1 MLYAT
6 LFFDYNKH
14 MKRYFLFILIG
25 FGSAIYSENSTI
37 EDCIK
42 IEENEKRLA
51 CFDLVTQAA
60 VENIE
65 NIENIEKLEVAIP
78 IKTQR
83 KTIAQK
89 LKDQVKD
96 FGLTKKQ
103 KKEVLEIT
111 STITRLKLQNNYN
124 LLVVLENGQ
133 TWRSVEKI
141 RRVRLKE
148 GQTVV
153 ISEGFVSGYSL
164 KVVDKKIAIRVKRI
178 K

>member
-1 MLYAT
+1 
-6 LFFDYNKH
+6 

-25 FGSAIYSENSTI
+25 FGSAIYSENNTI

-42 IEENEKRLA
+42 IEDNEKRLV
-51 CFDLVTQAA
+51 CFDLVTQ
-60 VENIE
+60 
-65 NIENIEKLEVAIP
+65 IP
-78 IKTQR
+78 AKSTDEPVVIKTIETQS
-83 KTIAQK
+83 KTILQK
-89 LKDQVKD
+89 VKDQVKD

-111 STITRLKLQNNYN
+111 SKISRLKLLNSYN

-141 RRVRLKE
+141 RRVRMKE
-148 GQTVV
+148 GETVK

>member
-1 MLYAT
+1 
-6 LFFDYNKH
+6 
-14 MKRYFLFILIG
+14 MKRYLLFILIG

-51 CFDLVTQAA
+51 CFDLVTEAA
-60 VENIE
+60 NKITEEPEAPKVS
-65 NIENIEKLEVAIP
+65 KS
-78 IKTQR
+78 QR
-83 KTIAQK
+83 KTIAQRV
-89 LKDQVKD
+89 KDQVKD
-96 FGLTKKQ
+96 FGLTKKE

-111 STITRLKLQNNYN
+111 SKITRLKLQNNYN
-124 LLVVLENGQ
+124 LLVVLDNGQ

-148 GQTVV
+148 GQTVT

>member
-1 MLYAT
+1 
-6 LFFDYNKH
+6 

-25 FGSAIYSENSTI
+25 LGSAIYSENSTI

-60 VENIE
+60 VENI
-65 NIENIEKLEVAIP
+65 KKPEVAIP

-111 STITRLKLQNNYN
+111 SKISRLKLLNSYN

-141 RRVRLKE
+141 RRVRMKE
-148 GQTVV
+148 GQTVK
-153 ISEGFVSGYSL
+153 ISEGLVSGYSL

>member
-1 MLYAT
+1 
-6 LFFDYNKH
+6 

-25 FGSAIYSENSTI
+25 LGSAIYSENSTI

-42 IEENEKRLA
+42 IEENEKRLV

-60 VENIE
+60 VENI
-65 NIENIEKLEVAIP
+65 KKPEVAIP

-148 GQTVV
+148 GQTVT

>member
-1 MLYAT
+1 
-6 LFFDYNKH
+6 
-14 MKRYFLFILIG
+14 MKRYLLFILIG

-51 CFDLVTQAA
+51 CFDLVTKSANKISQEPEAA
-60 VENIE
+60 KIS
-65 NIENIEKLEVAIP
+65 KS
-78 IKTQR
+78 QR
-83 KTIAQK
+83 KTIAQRV
-89 LKDQVKD
+89 KDQVKD
-96 FGLTKKQ
+96 FGLTKKE

-111 STITRLKLQNNYN
+111 SKITRLKLQNNYN
-124 LLVVLENGQ
+124 LLVVLDNGQ

-148 GQTVV
+148 GQTVR

>member
-1 MLYAT
+1 
-6 LFFDYNKH
+6 

-42 IEENEKRLA
+42 IEENEKRLV
-51 CFDLVTQAA
+51 CFDLVTQAPA
-60 VENIE
+60 KSTEEPV
-65 NIENIEKLEVAIP
+65 V
-78 IKTQR
+78 IKTIETQN
-83 KTIAQK
+83 KTILQK
-89 LKDQVKD
+89 VKDQVKD

-111 STITRLKLQNNYN
+111 SKISRLKLLNSYN

-141 RRVRLKE
+141 RRVRMKE
-148 GQTVV
+148 GQTVK
-153 ISEGFVSGYSL
+153 ISEGLVSGYSL

>member
-1 MLYAT
+1 
-6 LFFDYNKH
+6 

-51 CFDLVTQAA
+51 CFDLVTKSANKITEEPEAA
-60 VENIE
+60 KVS
-65 NIENIEKLEVAIP
+65 KS
-78 IKTQR
+78 QR

-89 LKDQVKD
+89 VKEQVKN
-96 FGLTKKQ
+96 FGLTKKE

-111 STITRLKLQNNYN
+111 SKITRLKLQNNYN
-124 LLVVLENGQ
+124 LLVVLDNGQ

-148 GQTVV
+148 GQTVT

>member
-1 MLYAT
+1 
-6 LFFDYNKH
+6 

-25 FGSAIYSENSTI
+25 LGSAIYSENSTI

-42 IEENEKRLA
+42 IEENEKRLV

-60 VENIE
+60 VENI
-65 NIENIEKLEVAIP
+65 KKPEVTIP

-111 STITRLKLQNNYN
+111 SKISKLKLLNSYN
-124 LLVVLENGQ
+124 LLVVLDNGQ

-148 GQTVV
+148 GQTVT

>member
-1 MLYAT
+1 
-6 LFFDYNKH
+6 

-65 NIENIEKLEVAIP
+65 NIEKLEVAIP

-111 STITRLKLQNNYN
+111 SIITRLKLQNNYN

-148 GQTVV
+148 GQTVK

>member
-1 MLYAT
+1 
-6 LFFDYNKH
+6 

-25 FGSAIYSENSTI
+25 FGSAIYSENNTI

-42 IEENEKRLA
+42 IEDNEKRLV
-51 CFDLVTQAA
+51 CFDLVAQIQAKSTDEP
-60 VENIE
+60 V
-65 NIENIEKLEVAIP
+65 V
-78 IKTQR
+78 IKTIETQS
-83 KTIAQK
+83 KTILQK
-89 LKDQVKD
+89 VKDQVKD

-111 STITRLKLQNNYN
+111 SKISRLKLLNSYN

-141 RRVRLKE
+141 RRVRMKE
-148 GQTVV
+148 GETVK

>member
-1 MLYAT
+1 
-6 LFFDYNKH
+6 
-14 MKRYFLFILIG
+14 MKRYLLFILIG

-51 CFDLVTQAA
+51 CFDLVTKSANKITEEPEAA
-60 VENIE
+60 KVS
-65 NIENIEKLEVAIP
+65 KSQ
-78 IKTQR
+78 K
-83 KTIAQK
+83 KTIAQRV
-89 LKDQVKD
+89 KDQVKD
-96 FGLTKKQ
+96 FGLTKKE

-111 STITRLKLQNNYN
+111 SKITRLKLQNNYN
-124 LLVVLENGQ
+124 LLVVLDNGQ

-148 GQTVV
+148 GQTVT

>member
-51 CFDLVTQAA
+51 CFDLVTQATNRNTEEPEA
-60 VENIE
+60 ANIS
-65 NIENIEKLEVAIP
+65 KS
-78 IKTQR
+78 QR
-83 KTIAQK
+83 KTIVQK
-89 LKDQVKD
+89 VKDQVKD
-96 FGLTKKQ
+96 FGLTKKE

-111 STITRLKLQNNYN
+111 SKITRLKLQNNYN
-124 LLVVLENGQ
+124 LLVVLDNGQ

-148 GQTVV
+148 GQTVT

>member
-1 MLYAT
+1 
-6 LFFDYNKH
+6 

-42 IEENEKRLA
+42 IEDNEKRLV
-51 CFDLVTQAA
+51 CFDLVTQTPAKSTEEP
-60 VENIE
+60 V
-65 NIENIEKLEVAIP
+65 V
-78 IKTQR
+78 IKTIETQS
-83 KTIAQK
+83 KTILQK
-89 LKDQVKD
+89 VKDQVKD

-111 STITRLKLQNNYN
+111 SKISRLKLLNSYN

-141 RRVRLKE
+141 RRVRMKE
-148 GQTVV
+148 GQTVK
-153 ISEGFVSGYSL
+153 ISEGLVSGYSL

>member
-1 MLYAT
+1 
-6 LFFDYNKH
+6 
-14 MKRYFLFILIG
+14 MKRYLLFILIG

-51 CFDLVTQAA
+51 CFDLVTKSANKITEEPEAA
-60 VENIE
+60 
-65 NIENIEKLEVAIP
+65 KFS
-78 IKTQR
+78 KSQR
-83 KTIAQK
+83 KTIAQRV
-89 LKDQVKD
+89 KDQVKD
-96 FGLTKKQ
+96 FGLTKKE

-111 STITRLKLQNNYN
+111 SKIVRLKLQNNYN
-124 LLVVLENGQ
+124 LLVVLDNGQ

-148 GQTVV
+148 GQTVT

>member
-1 MLYAT
+1 
-6 LFFDYNKH
+6 
-14 MKRYFLFILIG
+14 MKRYLLFILIG

-51 CFDLVTQAA
+51 CFDLVTEAA
-60 VENIE
+60 NKITEEPEAPKVS
-65 NIENIEKLEVAIP
+65 KS
-78 IKTQR
+78 QR
-83 KTIAQK
+83 KTIAQRV
-89 LKDQVKD
+89 KDQVKD
-96 FGLTKKQ
+96 FGLTKKE

-111 STITRLKLQNNYN
+111 SKITRLKLQNNYN
-124 LLVVLENGQ
+124 LLVVLDNGQ

-148 GQTVV
+148 GQTVK

>member
-1 MLYAT
+1 
-6 LFFDYNKH
+6 

-60 VENIE
+60 VENI
-65 NIENIEKLEVAIP
+65 KKPEVAIP

-111 STITRLKLQNNYN
+111 SKISRLKLLNSYN

-141 RRVRLKE
+141 RRVRMKE
-148 GQTVV
+148 GQTVK
-153 ISEGFVSGYSL
+153 ISEGLVSGYSL

>member
-1 MLYAT
+1 
-6 LFFDYNKH
+6 

-42 IEENEKRLA
+42 IEENEKRLV
-51 CFDLVTQAA
+51 CFDLVTQTPAKSTEEP
-60 VENIE
+60 V
-65 NIENIEKLEVAIP
+65 V
-78 IKTQR
+78 IKTIETQN
-83 KTIAQK
+83 KTILQK
-89 LKDQVKD
+89 VKDQVKD

-111 STITRLKLQNNYN
+111 SKISRLKLLNSYN

-141 RRVRLKE
+141 RRVRMKE
-148 GQTVV
+148 GQTVK
-153 ISEGFVSGYSL
+153 ISEGLVSGYSL

>member
-1 MLYAT
+1 
-6 LFFDYNKH
+6 

-25 FGSAIYSENSTI
+25 LGSAIYSENSTI

-42 IEENEKRLA
+42 IEENEKRLV

-60 VENIE
+60 VENI
-65 NIENIEKLEVAIP
+65 KKPEVAIP

-111 STITRLKLQNNYN
+111 SKISRLKLLNSYN

-141 RRVRLKE
+141 RRVRMKE
-148 GQTVV
+148 GQTVK
-153 ISEGFVSGYSL
+153 ISEGLVSGYSL

>member
-60 VENIE
+60 VENIK
-65 NIENIEKLEVAIP
+65 NIEKLEVAIP

-148 GQTVV
+148 GQTVK

>member
-1 MLYAT
+1 
-6 LFFDYNKH
+6 

-42 IEENEKRLA
+42 IEESEKRLV

-60 VENIE
+60 VENI
-65 NIENIEKLEVAIP
+65 KKPEVAIP

-111 STITRLKLQNNYN
+111 SIITRLKLQNNYN

-141 RRVRLKE
+141 RRVRMKE
-148 GQTVV
+148 GQTVK
-153 ISEGFVSGYSL
+153 ISEGLVSGYSL

>member
-1 MLYAT
+1 
-6 LFFDYNKH
+6 

-25 FGSAIYSENSTI
+25 FGSAIYSENNTI

-42 IEENEKRLA
+42 IEDNEKRLV
-51 CFDLVTQAA
+51 CFDLVAQIQAKSTDEP
-60 VENIE
+60 V
-65 NIENIEKLEVAIP
+65 V
-78 IKTQR
+78 IKTIETQS
-83 KTIAQK
+83 KTILQK
-89 LKDQVKD
+89 VKDQVKD

-111 STITRLKLQNNYN
+111 SKISRLKLLNSYN

-141 RRVRLKE
+141 RRVRMKE
-148 GQTVV
+148 GQTVK
-153 ISEGFVSGYSL
+153 ISEGLVSGYSL

>member
-1 MLYAT
+1 
-6 LFFDYNKH
+6 
-14 MKRYFLFILIG
+14 MKRYLLFILIG

-51 CFDLVTQAA
+51 CFDLVTESANKITEEPQAA
-60 VENIE
+60 KVS
-65 NIENIEKLEVAIP
+65 KS
-78 IKTQR
+78 QR

-89 LKDQVKD
+89 VKEQVKN
-96 FGLTKKQ
+96 FGLTKKE

-111 STITRLKLQNNYN
+111 SKITRLKLQNNYN
-124 LLVVLENGQ
+124 LLVVLDNGQ

-148 GQTVV
+148 GQIVK

>member
-1 MLYAT
+1 
-6 LFFDYNKH
+6 
-14 MKRYFLFILIG
+14 MKRYLLFILIG

-51 CFDLVTQAA
+51 CFDLVTEAA
-60 VENIE
+60 NKITEEPEAAKVS
-65 NIENIEKLEVAIP
+65 KS
-78 IKTQR
+78 QR
-83 KTIAQK
+83 KTIAQRV
-89 LKDQVKD
+89 KDQVKD
-96 FGLTKKQ
+96 FGLTKKE

-111 STITRLKLQNNYN
+111 SKITRLKLQNNYN
-124 LLVVLENGQ
+124 LLVVLDNGQ

-148 GQTVV
+148 GQTVT

>member
-1 MLYAT
+1 
-6 LFFDYNKH
+6 
-14 MKRYFLFILIG
+14 MKRYLLFILIG

-51 CFDLVTQAA
+51 CFDLVTESANKINEEPEAA
-60 VENIE
+60 KIS
-65 NIENIEKLEVAIP
+65 KS
-78 IKTQR
+78 QR
-83 KTIAQK
+83 KTIAQRV
-89 LKDQVKD
+89 KDQVKD
-96 FGLTKKQ
+96 FGLTKKE

-111 STITRLKLQNNYN
+111 SKITRLKLQNNYN
-124 LLVVLENGQ
+124 LLVVLDNGQ

>member
-1 MLYAT
+1 
-6 LFFDYNKH
+6 

-51 CFDLVTQAA
+51 CFDLVTESANKITEEPETA
-60 VENIE
+60 KVS
-65 NIENIEKLEVAIP
+65 KS
-78 IKTQR
+78 QR

-89 LKDQVKD
+89 VKEQVKN
-96 FGLTKKQ
+96 FGLTKKE

-111 STITRLKLQNNYN
+111 SKITRLKLQNNYN
-124 LLVVLENGQ
+124 LLVVLDNGQ

-148 GQTVV
+148 GQTVK

>member
-1 MLYAT
+1 
-6 LFFDYNKH
+6 

-60 VENIE
+60 VKNI
-65 NIENIEKLEVAIP
+65 KKPEVAIP

-111 STITRLKLQNNYN
+111 SIITRLKLQNNYN

-141 RRVRLKE
+141 RRVRMKE
-148 GQTVV
+148 GQTVK
-153 ISEGFVSGYSL
+153 ISEGLVSGYSL

>member
-1 MLYAT
+1 
-6 LFFDYNKH
+6 
-14 MKRYFLFILIG
+14 MKRYLLFILIG

-51 CFDLVTQAA
+51 CFDLVTKSANKITEEPEAA
-60 VENIE
+60 KVS
-65 NIENIEKLEVAIP
+65 KSQ
-78 IKTQR
+78 K
-83 KTIAQK
+83 KTIAQRV
-89 LKDQVKD
+89 KDQVKD
-96 FGLTKKQ
+96 FGLTKKE

-111 STITRLKLQNNYN
+111 SKITRLKLQNNYN
-124 LLVVLENGQ
+124 LLVVLDNGQ

-148 GQTVV
+148 GQTVT

-164 KVVDKKIAIRVKRI
+164 KVVEKKIAIRVKRI

>member
-1 MLYAT
+1 
-6 LFFDYNKH
+6 

-51 CFDLVTQAA
+51 CFDLATQAA
-60 VENIE
+60 NKNTEE
-65 NIENIEKLEVAIP
+65 PEVA
-78 IKTQR
+78 KVSKSQR

-89 LKDQVKD
+89 VKEQVKN
-96 FGLTKKQ
+96 FGLTKKE

-111 STITRLKLQNNYN
+111 SKITRLKLQNNYN
-124 LLVVLENGQ
+124 LLVVLDNGQ

-148 GQTVV
+148 GQTVT

>member
-1 MLYAT
+1 
-6 LFFDYNKH
+6 

-51 CFDLVTQAA
+51 CFDLVTESANKITEEPQAA
-60 VENIE
+60 KVS
-65 NIENIEKLEVAIP
+65 KS
-78 IKTQR
+78 QR
-83 KTIAQK
+83 KTITQK
-89 LKDQVKD
+89 VKEQVKN
-96 FGLTKKQ
+96 FGLTKKE

-111 STITRLKLQNNYN
+111 SKITRLKLQNNYN
-124 LLVVLENGQ
+124 LLVVLDNGQ

-148 GQTVV
+148 GQTVK